1 MAVNG
6 PSRDNA
12 GIPEVPRPISAAIG
26 VLPLAPLGSA
36 LGLVLGAVLRRHLR
50 IFDRLGTHAG
60 KRFGLRPTDLP
71 FALVLH
77 ADPARPRITVSR
89 RLPAHGLHARIA
101 GPLAGLTGLVDG
113 RLDGDALFFSRA
125 LSVEGDIEAV
135 VALRNAI
142 DDAGIDLVG
151 DAASLL
157 GPFARPAERV
167 ARTALALAGGFLHP
181 KIGTARNGTGRSA
194 IWN

>member
-1 MAVNG
+1 MAVTG
-6 PSRDNA
+6 TTRDQA
-12 GIPEVPRPISAAIG
+12 AILAVPRPISAAIG

-36 LGLVLGAVLRRHLR
+36 LGLVLGAVLRRHRR

-77 ADPARPRITVSR
+77 ADPARPHIAVSR
-89 RLPAHGLHARIA
+89 HLPAHGLHARIA
-101 GPLAGLTGLVDG
+101 GPLAGLAGLVDG

-135 VALRNAI
+135 IALRNAI
-142 DDAGIDLVG
+142 DDAGIDLLG

-157 GPFARPAERV
+157 GPFAGPAERF
-167 ARTALALAGGFLHP
+167 ARTALDLAGGFLQ
-181 KIGTARNGTGRSA
+181 TRSGTGRSGR
-194 IWN
+194 WN